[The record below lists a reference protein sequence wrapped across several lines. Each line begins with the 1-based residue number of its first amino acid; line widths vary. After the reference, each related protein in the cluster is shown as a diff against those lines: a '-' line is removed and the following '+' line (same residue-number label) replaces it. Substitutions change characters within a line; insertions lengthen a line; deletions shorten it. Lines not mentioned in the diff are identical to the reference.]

1 MAIHTNLKKPKLEIK
16 GKEIELKKWGVTVM
30 RFRDEDVHGDLENVL
45 RGIELYIVDY
55 VKHTPACRQA

>member
-1 MAIHTNLKKPKLEIK
+1 MNWIWL
-16 GKEIELKKWGVTVM
+16 

-55 VKHTPACRQA
+55 VKHTPNPSREGKF